1 MPLRTNLDEQPSL
14 NLTSMIDVLFLLII
28 FFMAATQ
35 FTEMERNI
43 ALQVPQV
50 NDAKNLPGVPQRL
63 VVNVY
68 GDGQV
73 TLDREPVT
81 LQQLTQ
87 RLAEKRQANSRL
99 GILVRGDGAGAFQN
113 VASVLAACRDA
124 GVSDLGISVKLSRA
138 EELNRTR

>member
-1 MPLRTNLDEQPSL
+1 MPLKTTPDEPLAL

-113 VASVLAACRDA
+113 VASVLAACREA
-124 GVSDLGISVKLSRA
+124 GVSDLGISVRLGRA